1 MNKLLLLP
9 LVLLLQSCSLFK
21 SEPEPLPLPPV
32 KVITET
38 VQLEI
43 YQPPLPPEIQLDD
56 IKWFVLTEANLEE
69 KIKEVKSFTGADF
82 VLFGL
87 TPQSYE
93 NMAYN
98 FQEMRRYI
106 RQQTEIIKY
115 YREATKPK
123 GPEGWLQENERNQNI
138 QLEIE
143 ESNNQPEILP
153 SEDKESKTE
162 GFLKGLIPKF

>member
-1 MNKLLLLP
+1 MNKFMLLSMMIILP
-9 LVLLLQSCSLFK
+9 GCNWLQSD
-21 SEPEPLPLPPV
+21 PEPLPLPPV

-43 YQPPLPPEIQLDD
+43 YQPPLPPPIQLDD
-56 IKWFVLTEANLEE
+56 IKWFVVTEQNLQE
-69 KIKEVKSFTGADF
+69 KIQEIEYITGTDF
-82 VLFGL
+82 VLFGM

-115 YREATKPK
+115 YREATRVRT
-123 GPEGWLQENERNQNI
+123 PEEWLTENTRRQEQRVNTEAPTNDE
-138 QLEIE
+138 QLE
-143 ESNNQPEILP
+143 QP
-153 SEDKESKTE
+153 
-162 GFLKGLIPKF
+162 GFFRRLIGN